1 MKKLVLV
8 LFVAGLAMSC
18 KDVQAGGNQGV
29 LRMEE
34 GVERYDSHEN
44 RAPLPQT
51 AAAAPVATDTLATAP
66 ESGIISDSANAQTG
80 QTR

>member
-29 LRMEE
+29 LRMEK
-34 GVERYDSHEN
+34 GADRYDSHEN
-44 RAPLPQT
+44 RAPLPE
-51 AAAAPVATDTLATAP
+51 AAVAAPTATDTLATAP
-66 ESGIISDSANAQTG
+66 ESGIISDSANAQSS

>member
-18 KDVQAGGNQGV
+18 KKVQAGGNQGV
-29 LRMEE
+29 LRLEE
-34 GVERYDSHEN
+34 GVDRYDAHEN
-44 RAPLPQT
+44 RAPLPAAET
-51 AAAAPVATDTLATAP
+51 AAPSAVDTLATAP
-66 ESGIISDSANAQTG
+66 ETGIISDSAGVQTS